1 MKKFLTVLKF
11 EIGNYFKN
19 KSFLLTTVGLTLL
32 MVGVVIVPTFFMGGS
47 KKADAGEDT
56 KNTLA
61 FFDEKGYLG
70 NPKEFEQLLPQY
82 DWLNCSEERELKEAV
97 KSEKAEAGFIVQGE
111 TKYTYVVENRSMMDN
126 IQESFE
132 SGMLKSYRMKTLT
145 EQGIDAGIVESLY
158 EKPLQSDTMIL
169 GKDSAKNYT
178 YTYVLVFVMYFF
190 VLLYGQMIAT
200 SITSE
205 KSNRAIEILV
215 TSANSNSLIFGK
227 VVAGAVCSLFQGG
240 LILGAGVASYRM
252 VRSAWNNRLDF
263 LFDIPLNAWLAF
275 ILFGILGYLLYA
287 FLFGML
293 GALVSKTEDISKSA
307 TPVTIIYIVAF
318 FVAIFGMNTPDSVL
332 MKAASF
338 IPFTASNSMFIRV
351 AMGSV
356 TAAEVVI
363 SVLILAASCG
373 IVGFLAAKIFRF
385 GTLMYGNPIKF
396 SVALKKIREK

>member
-32 MVGVVIVPTFFMGGS
+32 MVGGVIIPTFFMGDS
-47 KKADAGEDT
+47 KKADSEEDT
-56 KNTLA
+56 KNTVA

-70 NPKEFEQLLPQY
+70 KPEEFEQLLPQY
-82 DWLNCSEERELKEAV
+82 DWLNCSGEEELKEAV
-97 KSEKAEAGFIVQGE
+97 RSEKAKVGFLILGE
-111 TKYTYVVENRSMMDN
+111 TEYTYVVENRSMMDDT
-126 IQESFE
+126 QETFE
-132 SGMLKSYRMKTLT
+132 AGMLKHYRMKTLT
-145 EQGIDAGIVESLY
+145 EKGVDAGMVESLY
-158 EKPLQSDTMIL
+158 EKPLESDTMVL
-169 GKDSAKNYT
+169 GKDSARNYM
-178 YTYVLVFVMYFF
+178 YTYVLVFVMYMF

-215 TSANSNSLIFGK
+215 TSVNSNSLIFGK
-227 VVAGAVCSLFQGG
+227 VVAGAICSLFQGG

-252 VRSAWNNRLDF
+252 VRSAWNNQLDF
-263 LFDIPLNAWLAF
+263 LFDIPVNVWLAF

-307 TPVTIIYIVAF
+307 TPVTIIYLIAF

-332 MKAASF
+332 IKVASF

-363 SVLILAASCG
+363 SALILAASCG
-373 IVGFLAAKIFRF
+373 LAGFVAAKIFRF

-396 SVALKKIREK
+396 SVALKKIRER